1 MPTPTVSVII
11 PNFNHG
17 KFLADRFESVI
28 QQTFSDLEIILL
40 DDCSTDESNAVL
52 SKLAQHPKV
61 TAYVQNEKN
70 SGSPFRQWNVGI
82 NKAKGRFIWIAES
95 DDYAK
100 PTFLESL
107 VPLMVRSPKAVLGA
121 TPSIYM
127 GTDGTLD
134 DIAGINEPFGSQM
147 LTPNTSLIS
156 GKEFIWRYMQQGNGL
171 QNASAIVIRNHPQ
184 VLSSIPTDMRYCGD
198 WVTWIRLL
206 KKGDLIYCHEP
217 LNHWRI
223 HPQTTRWENKESSRA
238 GSFFWESVDR
248 PEYMREMLVAM
259 LELRSIAGLRWNT
272 FVFSGMLRHY
282 ARIAGEPAYKSFLSS
297 ISVVARTHL
306 FLKNAL
312 RRYPKIAPTL

>member
-1 MPTPTVSVII
+1 MFPVPTPTVSVII

-17 KFLADRFESVI
+17 KFLADRFDSVI

-40 DDCSTDESNAVL
+40 DDCSTDESDAVL
-52 SKLAQHPKV
+52 SKLEQHPKV
-61 TAYVQNEKN
+61 TAYLRNEKN

-82 NKAKGRFIWIAES
+82 NKAKGKFIWIAES

-107 VPLMVRSPKAVLGA
+107 VPLMARNPKTVLGA

-127 GTDGTLD
+127 GPDGTLD
-134 DIAGINEPFGSQM
+134 DIAGITKTFGTQM

-184 VLSSIPTDMRYCGD
+184 VLSSIPTNMRYCGD

-223 HPQTTRWENKESSRA
+223 HPQTTRWENKQSSNDQ
-238 GSFFWESVDR
+238 SYFWESVDR
-248 PEYMREMLVAM
+248 PEYLREMLISM
-259 LELRSIAGLRWNT
+259 LELRFVAGLRWNT
-272 FVFSGMLRHY
+272 FVFRGMLDHY
-282 ARIAGEPAYKSFLSS
+282 AKIAGPSAYASFIKSMP
-297 ISVVARTHL
+297 IAARLHL
-306 FLKNAL
+306 FAKNSIK
-312 RRYPKIAPTL
+312 RYRK